1 MKFKKRTLAAT
12 LAASTVLGGAAAPAW
27 ADAGGVAAGLMGGM
41 LLGGAIRGNREA
53 ERRDAYNAGYDS
65 RPQTVVVAAPPARS
79 GRGDAEQRISELNDM
94 HAKGLI
100 SDSEYASKKQSILN
114 SM

>member
-27 ADAGGVAAGLMGGM
+27 ADAGGVAAGLFGGM
-41 LLGGAIRGNREA
+41 LLGSAIRGNREA
-53 ERRDAYNAGYDS
+53 EQRQAYNAGYNQA
-65 RPQTVVVAAPPARS
+65 PQTVVVAAPPASSS
-79 GRGDAEQRISELNDM
+79 GGNAEQRIRELNDM